1 MHRAHAYSALAN
13 ELEKWR
19 TVPPAELAVLVGAP
33 AAQIAVHYGGEEFE
47 IEIAF
52 AWEGLDKGAIRVV
65 GTANGLSSWRLERL
79 QESIVVP
86 LPWAGTRK
94 S

>member
-1 MHRAHAYSALAN
+1 MHRVHAYSALAN

-19 TVPPAELAVLVGAP
+19 TVPSAELAALVGVP
-33 AAQIAVHYGGEEFE
+33 PAQIAVQYGGEEFE
-47 IEIAF
+47 IEIAI
-52 AWEGLDKGAIRVV
+52 AWEGLDKKAVRVV

-86 LPWAGTRK
+86 LP
-94 S
+94 